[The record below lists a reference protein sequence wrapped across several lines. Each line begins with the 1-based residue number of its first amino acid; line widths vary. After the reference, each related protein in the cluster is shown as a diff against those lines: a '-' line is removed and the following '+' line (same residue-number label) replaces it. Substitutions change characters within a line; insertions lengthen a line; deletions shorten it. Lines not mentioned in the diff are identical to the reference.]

1 MRIKSLFL
9 VVLACFSLSMFAE
22 TQFTGVGDKVTAQN
36 FSIKPGE
43 NAEVKLTLER
53 KTSLDFTNIQFD
65 IVFPV
70 DKNGK
75 GLRPVEIDGVYDWA
89 GQDITMAGTP
99 ERPAVAFCNNF
110 DNAEFYPVHRV
121 VGVNVTKTAQEPNP
135 IQFYTLNIAADE
147 GMLPGDYPIVLKN
160 LKYTS
165 HNDDLSTFDNEQVVC
180 IIHVEAAGSE
190 PDTDKGD
197 VVTAPDFTIKAG
209 ATTGINGVPFTLHRN
224 NGSND
229 FTNIQFDLIFPV
241 DENGKGIRPIE
252 IDGVYDW
259 AGQDITMVS
268 KPQIPAVIFKNNFDN
283 AEFYPVHRVVG
294 ANMTKTAQEP
304 NPIQFYTL
312 NIAADEGMLPGDYPL
327 KIQHLKYTSSDDNSY
342 TTEGEQVVCIIHI
355 DAAGSEPEEDTTD
368 ILSMTYALYCND
380 VKTRPGQQVEMKLNM
395 KNATP
400 VCLWQTDLVLPEG
413 FSVATD
419 EAGELAISISGNRT
433 SQSKHNIAANTLKDG
448 SVRILC
454 SSTTN
459 KEFLDN
465 DGEVAT
471 ILLNVP
477 NDIADGEYSLM
488 IRSQLMVENNAT
500 ATTYKVEN
508 VATKIIVK
516 DYTLGDVNNDDAIN
530 GVDLVYISNIILENP
545 VEGAIAKAADMNY
558 DGVVNGT
565 DYVLEV
571 NQILERPAAQSSAP
585 RKVAPAADETTSSYA
600 IYSTNV
606 TTDANSTFVIP
617 VSVLN
622 ENLFTLWQADFE
634 LPEGFS
640 FAVDED
646 NEALVE
652 LTGNRTSY
660 KNHSISTNILQNG
673 DLRVLCASTTN
684 KDFKGNDGEVAT
696 ISIIVDKNVAAGEY
710 VIKIKKGLVVE
721 ANGTG
726 HNTADS
732 EITVTVYNTSTVIN
746 DITVNNGKVNV
757 FNTFGQLVKSNVDAA
772 TATEGLS
779 KGIYIVGNKKV
790 AVRE

>member
-1 MRIKSLFL
+1 MSIKSLFL
-9 VVLACFSLSMFAE
+9 VVLACFSLSAFAE
-22 TQFTGVGDKVTAQN
+22 TQFTGAGDKVTAKD
-36 FSIKPGE
+36 FTVKPGE
-43 NAEVKLTLER
+43 GNAEVKLMLER
-53 KTSLDFTNIQFD
+53 KSSLDFTNIQFD

-70 DKNGK
+70 DENGK
-75 GLRPVEIDGVYDWA
+75 GLHPVRIDGEYDA
-89 GQDITMAGTP
+89 CGNDIPMSGNTTAVSYANNYDIT
-99 ERPAVAFCNNF
+99 
-110 DNAEFYPVHRV
+110 EFFPCHRV
-121 VGVNVTKTAQEPNP
+121 VGANMTKTPIEVNP
-135 IQFYTLNIAADE
+135 CQFYTLNIAADE
-147 GMLPGDYPIVLKN
+147 GMLPGDYPILVKG

-165 HNDDLSTFDNEQVVC
+165 FSDDAYSTSDEQVVC
-180 IIHVEAAGSE
+180 IVHVGS
-190 PDTDKGD
+190 DTQKGD
-197 VVTAPDFTIKAG
+197 VVTAPDFSIKAG
-209 ATTGINGVPFTLHRN
+209 ATTGLNGVPFTLHRN
-224 NGSND
+224 NASND

-294 ANMTKTAQEP
+294 VNVTKTAQEP

-355 DAAGSEPEEDTTD
+355 DAADSEPEVDTTD
-368 ILSMTYALYCND
+368 ISSMTYALYCND

-400 VCLWQTDLVLPEG
+400 VCLWQADLVLPEG

-419 EAGELAISISGNRT
+419 ESGELSINISGSRT

-448 SVRILC
+448 SIRILC

-471 ILLNVP
+471 IILNVP

-500 ATTYKVEN
+500 ATSYQVES
-508 VATKIIVK
+508 VSSKIIVK
-516 DYTLGDVNNDDAIN
+516 DFTIGDVNNDDEIN
-530 GVDLVYISNIILENP
+530 GIDLVYISNIILENP
-545 VEGAIAKAADMNY
+545 VEGAIAKAADINN

-571 NQILERPAAQSSAP
+571 NKILERPTAQNSAS
-585 RKVAPAADETTSSYA
+585 RKIAPAEDATTSYA
-600 IYSTNV
+600 IYSTDV
-606 TTDANSTFVIP
+606 TTDANSMFVIP

-622 ENLFTLWQADFE
+622 DNLFTLWQADFE

-640 FAVDED
+640 FAVDDD

-652 LTGNRTSY
+652 ITGNRTTY
-660 KNHSISTNILQNG
+660 KNHSISTNLLQSG

-684 KDFKGNDGEVAT
+684 KEFKDNDGEVAT
-696 ISIIVDKNVAAGEY
+696 ISINVGDNVASGDY
-710 VIKIKKGLVVE
+710 IIKIKKGLVVE